1 MAEMGLT
8 VSKSRPP
15 NLPHLI
21 SILLPSCFLTVRLFL
36 TLSPDFTRWHLS
48 VPQLWAMWLPLWSI
62 SLLVPGVEA
71 GRIQLSILCSQLW
84 GLLAP

>member
-8 VSKSRPP
+8 ASKSRPP
-15 NLPHLI
+15 NLPHLV
-21 SILLPSCFLTVRLFL
+21 SILLPSCFLTVCLFL
-36 TLSPDFTRWHLS
+36 TSLHFTQWHLS
-48 VPQLWAMWLPLWSI
+48 VPQLWAMWLALWSI

-71 GRIQLSILCSQLW
+71 GRIQLSILCSQLR